1 MSFLANPLLNAMMV
15 SAEDTQPESGTTV
28 DPPPEVIIW
37 LGVNIDPPHVSSDAP
52 SLSSKLSNLCL

>member
-28 DPPPEVIIW
+28 DPPPQK
-37 LGVNIDPPHVSSDAP
+37 L
-52 SLSSKLSNLCL
+52 LSG